1 MKMVRLTYMLP
12 LLFIFL
18 STNYLFAARTELIS
32 KATSGGSADGRSQ
45 DPSISSNARYIVFD
59 STARDLV
66 TDKTTSYSDI
76 FLYDRTTGNLTRI
89 NIPETDSEADGHS
102 GNTEIS
108 ADGNVIA
115 FASSASNLLDSDDEG
130 YKDIFVYDRDDG
142 TLTRVSVASNGDAG
156 NGDSDNPDVSSNG
169 RYIVFDSEASNLVAD
184 DNNEQKDI
192 FRYDRQ
198 TKGTI
203 RVNYDFLDKEAV
215 DYDSIDPV
223 ISDNGRYV
231 AFETRAVLNPC
242 DDNNDEDI
250 YLRDITDGLTTLASV
265 TYYGCVANNRSHH
278 PSISGDGRFVAFS
291 SHASNLVMA
300 PGEDTNHQQD
310 VYIRDFLNGTTERV
324 SVKGASGEGDER
336 SVGYGGNISSDGS
349 YVVFSSEAT
358 NLIANDGNENFDV
371 FARDKTTSTT
381 TREGVGHYWEPTSG
395 DNPANTTVISAD
407 GRYII
412 FDSQSSNLVSGDS
425 NGDWDIFIRD
435 YLWPGPLVTDISP
448 RSGDFHGGTVLIISG
463 SNFQAGAAVT
473 IDGVPALNVVI
484 NNSTT
489 ITCITP
495 PHVVKAVEVQVT
507 NPDANSWIFPVG
519 HGFTGFI
526 YRSMAFPWM
535 GVLLK

>member
-1 MKMVRLTYMLP
+1 MKMVRSVYVLP

-18 STNYLFAARTELIS
+18 STNHLFAARTELIS
-32 KATSGGSADGRSQ
+32 KATSGGSANGRSQ

-59 STARDLV
+59 STARNIV
-66 TDKTTSYSDI
+66 ADKTTSYSDI

-89 NIPETDSEADGHS
+89 NIPESDSEADGHS
-102 GNTEIS
+102 GNAEIS
-108 ADGNVIA
+108 ADGTVVA
-115 FASSASNLLDSDDEG
+115 FASNASNLLDGDNEG
-130 YKDIFVYDRDDG
+130 FKDVFVYDRDDG
-142 TLTRVSVASNGDAG
+142 TISRVSVASNGIAG

-169 RYIVFDSEASNLVAD
+169 RYIVFQSAASNLVTN
-184 DNNEQKDI
+184 DNNEQIDI

-198 TKGTI
+198 TKNII
-203 RVNYDFLDKEAV
+203 RVNYDFLAQEAT

-231 AFETRAVLNPC
+231 AFETEAVLSPC
-242 DDNNDEDI
+242 DDNRDEDI
-250 YLRDITDGLTTLASV
+250 YHRDITDSLTTLASV

-291 SHASNLVMA
+291 SYASNLVMS
-300 PGEDTNHQQD
+300 PGEDTNSRQD

-324 SVKGASGEGDER
+324 SVKDTSGEGDER
-336 SVGYGGNISSDGS
+336 SVGYGGNISSDGR
-349 YVVFSSEAT
+349 YVAFSSEAT
-358 NLIANDGNENFDV
+358 NLIPNDSNTHFDV
-371 FARDKTTSTT
+371 FARDRTDSKT
-381 TREGVGHYWEPTSG
+381 TRESVGHYWEQGTG
-395 DNPANTTVISAD
+395 DYPANTAVISAD
-407 GRYII
+407 GRYIV
-412 FDSQSSNLVSGDS
+412 FDSESSEFVIGDS

-435 YLWPGPLVTDISP
+435 YLWPGPLVTDINP
-448 RSGDFHGGTVLIISG
+448 RSGDFHGGTVLIITG

-507 NPDANSWIFPVG
+507 NPDANSWVFPVG

-526 YRSMAFPWM
+526 YRAMAFPWM